1 MARTARQHQHQAARS
16 LSVGRQHPVPTPASP
31 LFAPSR
37 PSRLPLRPLPLL
49 PVALADVSY
58 AAWRAYNHPQATPPY
73 LPALAVLRAAVLLLV
88 VLPSARWRS
97 RGSWVIAAAAASIIT
112 CTYEVCAARL
122 MRIPVDE
129 GTYYYLGI
137 TCLISAFEYV
147 FFLLLVRLVPA
158 PTAQQP
164 PFSMRG
170 PPAPSDG
177 RSPSLPPLSP
187 SLTPMGVGR
196 RRASAHMS
204 IFDRALFATPSSRID
219 DLPSSSDSR
228 EATPDAAGDR
238 TFGTMYTVPSDD
250 DGWRGDFLGEY
261 DELERAVRGT
271 SREPRFHVPAPSAAD
286 ASFATTTDGFPSPI
300 PYPTSSRV
308 RAPPVDELG
317 RSYAS
322 TDYGGRPI
330 YSLGAGANESFDV
343 EMGLASDEYYSDD
356 DSASTVSESSII
368 DMPRPTGPTAIVVRD
383 GTSISAG
390 LNLAAEVAGAAEG
403 AVGELVRRST
413 SARFLGHSW
422 GSNAAVEESGGESGW
437 GYGTFG
443 RRAGG

>member
-1 MARTARQHQHQAARS
+1 MASERYMPPKLT
-16 LSVGRQHPVPTPASP
+16 
-31 LFAPSR
+31 
-37 PSRLPLRPLPLL
+37 
-49 PVALADVSY
+49 LA
-58 AAWRAYNHPQATPPY
+58 Q
-73 LPALAVLRAAVLLLV
+73 
-88 VLPSARWRS
+88 
-97 RGSWVIAAAAASIIT
+97 
-112 CTYEVCAARL
+112 
-122 MRIPVDE
+122 
-129 GTYYYLGI
+129 
-137 TCLISAFEYV
+137 V

-158 PTAQQP
+158 PTTQQP

-219 DLPSSSDSR
+219 DLPSSSD
-228 EATPDAAGDR
+228 EPTPDGGAADR

-250 DGWRGDFLGEY
+250 EGWRTADLLGEY

-271 SREPRFHVPAPSAAD
+271 SREPRFHVPD
-286 ASFATTTDGFPSPI
+286 ASFASGTDGFPSPI

-330 YSLGAGANESFDV
+330 YSLGHGANESFDV

-422 GSNAAVEESGGESGW
+422 GSNAAVEESGESGW

-443 RRAGG
+443 RRGGG